1 MRFLVAFLL
10 IFLLGNNPIAN
21 TQKWSISPERTLDF
35 GKIERAGIIQTYA
48 VIANLGTKPLVL
60 LKANAPKEFTITTT
74 KKTIPQ
80 GDTVHLNISIRPL
93 STGKIN
99 GEIELFTNLG
109 ESTTKLRV
117 TGEIQKLQS
126 AELANCVRFDPKSGV
141 GGAASIIPLFTDHTA
156 KFIDSTSGDII
167 KEASILY
174 VSQLTKQKMEHT
186 TLNGL
191 LQSSI
196 PIGPYILLISAPGY
210 ETKTISQYIS
220 YNQNEQT
227 FALTALPVKIKTE
240 EEIDAIA
247 IKDSVISS
255 PSKIITSTDELS
267 ETLYKPNNIVILIDV
282 SGSMKEP
289 DKLPLLKKSIATFM
303 GPVRLIDKITIIT
316 YATEVKVVVPTVNGN
331 QKKEVLTIIDTLR
344 ADGVTAGSRGIQ
356 VAYENAKREFIPGGN
371 NQVILATDGVFRISG
386 KDRKMIVNAANST
399 TEKINLSV
407 LGFGE
412 DEQALAMLEEF
423 TKIGAGN
430 MIAVSKKSQAE
441 RAIIDEI
448 KAMSKR

>member
-1 MRFLVAFLL
+1 MRFLLISLLL
-10 IFLLGNNPIAN
+10 IIGCHSSGNA
-21 TQKWSISPERTLDF
+21 QKWTIEPERALDF

-48 VIANLGTKPLVL
+48 VITNLGAKPLVL

-74 KKTIPQ
+74 KKIIPQ
-80 GDTVHLNISIRPL
+80 GDTIHLNISIRPL

-99 GEIELFTNLG
+99 GKIELFTNFS
-109 ESTTKLRV
+109 ESTTELRV
-117 TGEIQKLQS
+117 TGEVQKLQS

-156 KFIDSTSGDII
+156 KFIDSASGTSI

-196 PIGPYILLISAPGY
+196 PIGPYILLVSAPGF
-210 ETKTISQYIS
+210 ETKTISQYVS
-220 YNQNEQT
+220 YNQKEQT
-227 FALTALPVKIKTE
+227 FALTALPAKIKTK
-240 EEIDAIA
+240 EEIETIVF
-247 IKDSVISS
+247 KDSVISS
-255 PSKIITSTDELS
+255 PSKTITTSDELS
-267 ETLYKPNNIVILIDV
+267 ESLYKPNNIVILIDV

-289 DKLPLLKKSIATFM
+289 DKLPLLKKSIATLM

-316 YATEVKVVVPTVNGN
+316 YATEVKMVVPTVNGN
-331 QKKEVLTIIDTLR
+331 QKKEVLTVIDTLK

-356 VAYENAKREFIPGGN
+356 VAYENAKREFIAGGN

-386 KDRKMIVNAANST
+386 KDRKMIINAANSA

-430 MIAVSKKSQAE
+430 MIVVSKKSEAE

-448 KAMSKR
+448 KTMSKR

>member
-1 MRFLVAFLL
+1 MPLFFVSLLL
-10 IFLLGNNPIAN
+10 ILGCHLIGNA
-21 TQKWSISPERTLDF
+21 QKWTIEPQRTLDF

-48 VIANLGTKPLVL
+48 VITNIGEKPLVL

-74 KKTIPQ
+74 KKVIPQ

-93 STGKIN
+93 NTGKIN
-99 GEIELFTNLG
+99 GKIELFTNFS
-109 ESTTKLRV
+109 ESTTDLRV
-117 TGEIQKLQS
+117 TGEVQKLQS

-141 GGAASIIPLFTDHTA
+141 GGAASIIPLFTEHTA
-156 KFIDSTSGDII
+156 NFIDSASGSIV

-220 YNQNEQT
+220 YNQKEQKY
-227 FALTALPVKIKTE
+227 ALTALPAKIKSE
-240 EEIDAIA
+240 EKIEAIVL
-247 IKDSVISS
+247 KDSLISS
-255 PSKIITSTDELS
+255 PSKTITISDELS
-267 ETLYKPNNIVILIDV
+267 EALYKPNNIVILIDV
-282 SGSMKEP
+282 SGSMKETN
-289 DKLPLLKKSIATFM
+289 KLPLLKKSISTLM
-303 GPVRLIDKITIIT
+303 GPIRAIDKITIIT
-316 YATEVKVVVPTVNGN
+316 YATEVKVVVPTVFGN
-331 QKKEVLTIIDTLR
+331 QKKEVLSVIDTLR
-344 ADGVTAGSRGIQ
+344 ADGVTAGSKGIQ
-356 VAYENAKREFIPGGN
+356 VAYENAKREFILGGN
-371 NQVILATDGVFRISG
+371 NQVILATDGVFRISA
-386 KDRKMIVNAANST
+386 KDRKMIINGANST

-407 LGFGE
+407 LGFGD

-430 MIAVSKKSQAE
+430 MIVVSKKSQAE

-448 KAMSKR
+448 KAMSKK